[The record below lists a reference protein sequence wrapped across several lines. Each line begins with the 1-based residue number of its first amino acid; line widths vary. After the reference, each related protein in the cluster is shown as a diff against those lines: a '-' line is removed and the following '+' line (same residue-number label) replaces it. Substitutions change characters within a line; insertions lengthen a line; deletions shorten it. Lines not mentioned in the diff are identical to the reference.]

1 MKKKLFITVSVAVV
15 LSVSAALVTSYIDSA
30 RVRNSAEPK
39 CTVKI
44 VSDDG
49 NKVTYWGLGYKVIRY
64 PSVSPYEPYKN
75 HSGAKFGSW
84 FMKYEKPTETGNKLF
99 DINEENY
106 YSSEALKFVTEKE
119 RYSRRDSKICFS
131 ITNISDRE
139 NSIAGDSTCFELQMF
154 SDGEWKRV
162 GTKTDHYWYTLGQI
176 LKPNETVEREIDL
189 ENYFNLP
196 LEKGEYRIS
205 VEYLISNT
213 FEIY

>member
-1 MKKKLFITVSVAVV
+1 MWCL
-15 LSVSAALVTSYIDSA
+15 
-30 RVRNSAEPK
+30 
-39 CTVKI
+39 
-44 VSDDG
+44 
-49 NKVTYWGLGYKVIRY
+49 
-64 PSVSPYEPYKN
+64 
-75 HSGAKFGSW
+75 
-84 FMKYEKPTETGNKLF
+84 
-99 DINEENY
+99 INEENY

-154 SDGEWKRV
+154 SDGECKRV
-162 GTKTDHYWYTLGQI
+162 GTKTDHYWNSLGQI

-189 ENYFNLP
+189 EKYFNLP

-205 VEYLISNT
+205 VEDLISNT